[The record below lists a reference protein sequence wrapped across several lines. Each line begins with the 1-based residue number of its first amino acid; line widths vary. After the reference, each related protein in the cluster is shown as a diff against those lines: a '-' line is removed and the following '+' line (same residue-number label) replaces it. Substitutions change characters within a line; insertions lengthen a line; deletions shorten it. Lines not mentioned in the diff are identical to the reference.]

1 MAESATFLSGGGE
14 TGALMRRLDWAAT
27 PLGAPEHWAPS
38 LKTLVGVMLGSRQ
51 PMLIVW
57 GEAHTTLYN
66 DGYVAM
72 CGGRHPQAMG
82 RPFEAL
88 WHDIWDRVE
97 PILSRAFAGEATYMD
112 DIAFVMHRNGF
123 PEETHFSFGYTPVP
137 GEDGAVAGMFCT
149 CTETTAAV
157 KFGRQTEAERERLTR
172 LFEQSPSFVAVVT
185 GPNHVFAFANP
196 AYRQLVAHRDVVG
209 WPVREALPEI
219 EGQGFFELLDEVYR
233 SGESYRAH
241 AAPVALLREPGGK
254 PEQRYLDFVFQP
266 MRDATGTVSGL
277 FVEGSDVTE
286 RVRGHAAL
294 AESETRFRAMA
305 DDAPVMMWV
314 TDAAGAC
321 LYLNRRWYEFTGQV
335 EAQALGL
342 GWLEAVHPD
351 DRGWSGETF
360 LAANAR
366 QEAFRLEYRL
376 RHADGG
382 YRWAIDSASPRFAA
396 DGTFLGYVGSVVDI
410 QERRATEMALA
421 ESEERV
427 RLAVEN
433 AEVGLWDYDPVT
445 GSLFWPARIR
455 AMFGIA
461 SDRPVSI
468 DDFYAGLH
476 PEDRERASL
485 AFAAAIDPARRAL
498 YDVEYRTIGREDG
511 LVRWVAAKGRGVFD
525 GGPGGN
531 GRCLRVLGTA
541 VDITDRKGTEARLVE
556 TTRRLDAVL
565 NNATQAVFMMDERQH
580 CAYMNRAAERLTG
593 YSLEETRGQPLHDVV
608 HHTRPDGSPY
618 PLHECPIDQA
628 FPENNQ
634 EQGEEIFVHRDG
646 SFYPV
651 AFTASPIRDERGIP
665 VGTVIEAR
673 NIEAELRAK
682 AQLEAFNASL
692 EQQVAART
700 AELMQAEEALR
711 QSQKMEAVGQLT
723 GGLAHDFNNLL
734 TGITGSLELLQTRLA
749 QGRLGE
755 IDRYVN
761 AAQGA
766 AKRAAALTHRLLAF
780 SRRQTLDPKPTDV
793 NRLVAGMEE
802 LIRRTIGPATTL
814 EVVTAGGLWSALI
827 DPGQLENA
835 LLNLCI
841 NARDAMPG
849 GGRITIETA
858 NRWLDEHAA
867 RERDL
872 DPGQY
877 LSLCVTDTGTGMSPE
892 VIAKAFDPFFTT
904 KPLGQGT
911 GLGLSMIYGFV
922 RQSGGQVRI
931 YSELGQGTTMSL
943 YLPRHYGSA
952 EEAGSLPDLAAA
964 PRAEQGETVLIVDD
978 EPTVRMLV
986 TEVLEDLGYTAI
998 EAADGPAGLKVL
1010 QSDVRIDLLV
1020 TDVGLPGG
1028 MNGRQVADAG
1038 RALRPGLRVLFIT
1051 GYAENAVVG
1060 NGHLEPGMAVITK
1073 PFVMETLAARIKEM
1087 IDAG

>member
-1 MAESATFLSGGGE
+1 MGEAPAFLAGGGAS
-14 TGALMRRLDWAAT
+14 GALMRGLDWAAT
-27 PLGAPEHWAPS
+27 PLGPSESWPAP
-38 LKTLVGVMLGSRQ
+38 LKTLVGVMLASHQ

-66 DGYVAM
+66 DGYAAM
-72 CGGRHPQAMG
+72 CGARHPYAMG
-82 RPFEAL
+82 RAFDAL
-88 WHDIWDRVE
+88 WHDIWDQVE
-97 PILSRAFAGEATYMD
+97 PILSRAYAGEATHMD
-112 DIAFVMHRNGF
+112 DIAFVMHRNGY
-123 PEETHFSFGYTPVP
+123 PEETHFSFGYTPVRD
-137 GEDGAVAGMFCT
+137 EDGRVAGMFCA
-149 CTETTAAV
+149 CAETTSAV
-157 KFGRQTEAERERLTR
+157 KSGRQMAAERERLHR
-172 LFEQSPSFVAVVT
+172 LFEQSPSFVAVLS
-185 GPNHVFAFANP
+185 GPGHVFEFANP

-209 WPVREALPEI
+209 KSVREALPEI
-219 EGQGFFELLDEVYR
+219 EGQGFFELLDEVFR
-233 SGESYRAH
+233 SGQGYSAHTAPLTILRA
-241 AAPVALLREPGGK
+241 PGGQ
-254 PEQRYLDFVFQP
+254 PEQRYLDFVYQP
-266 MRDATGTVSGL
+266 MRDATGAVTGV

-286 RVRGHAAL
+286 RVQGNAAL
-294 AESETRFRAMA
+294 AESEARFRTMA

-321 LYLNRRWYEFTGQV
+321 LYLNRRWYEFTGQI
-335 EAQALGL
+335 EAQALGF
-342 GWLEAVHPD
+342 GWLDAVHPD

-366 QEAFRLEYRL
+366 HEGFRLEYRL

-396 DGTFLGYVGSVVDI
+396 DGTYLGYVGSVVDI
-410 QERRATEMALA
+410 HERRAAEIALA
-421 ESEERV
+421 EGEERV
-427 RLAVEN
+427 RLATEN
-433 AEVGLWDYDPVT
+433 AEVGLWDVDPIAD
-445 GSLFWPARIR
+445 SLFWPARVK
-455 AMFGIA
+455 AMFGI
-461 SDRPVSI
+461 SPDVPVSMA
-468 DDFYAGLH
+468 DFHDGLH
-476 PEDRERASL
+476 PEDRAAASA
-485 AFAAAIDPARRAL
+485 AFAAATDPVRRAL

-511 LVRWVAAKGRGVFD
+511 LIRWVAAKGRGVFD
-525 GGPGGN
+525 PQ
-531 GRCLRVLGTA
+531 GRCVRVLGTA
-541 VDITDRKGTEARLVE
+541 VDITERKCTEARLVE

-565 NNATQAVFMMDERQH
+565 DNATQAVFMMDEQQH

-593 YSLEETRGQPLHDVV
+593 YALEETQGRPLHDVV

-634 EQGEEIFVHRDG
+634 EQGQEIFVHRDG

-651 AFTASPIRDERGIP
+651 AFTASPIRDERGKA

-692 EQQVAART
+692 EQQVAERT
-700 AELMQAEEALR
+700 AELMRTEEALR

-802 LIRRTIGPATTL
+802 LIRRTIGPSITL
-814 EVVTAGGLWSALI
+814 EVVTAGGLWATLI

-841 NARDAMPG
+841 NARDAIPG
-849 GGRITIETA
+849 NGRITIETA
-858 NRWLDEHAA
+858 NKWLDAHAA

-872 DPGQY
+872 EPGQY
-877 LSLCVTDTGTGMSPE
+877 LSLCVTDTGTGMSPD

-931 YSELGQGTTMSL
+931 YSEVGQGTTMCL
-943 YLPRHYGSA
+943 YLPRHYGAA
-952 EEAGSLPDLAAA
+952 EDERLPELTAA

-986 TEVLEDLGYTAI
+986 TEVLQDLGYTAV

-1038 RALRPGLRVLFIT
+1038 RVLRPGLRVLFIT

-1087 IDAG
+1087 IDAR